1 MSTTDQPLLIANSNY
16 HVGQQIAVYVASEQ
30 GYFREE
36 GLERFDYDGRGLIPV
51 VIEKQG
57 LGPAMIEHGVDLA
70 TAVDVS
76 AAIYQRSLGADVFI
90 VGGWRYD
97 PDLKWFGQKDISDIR
112 QLKGRRLGIREREGL
127 VYGFMVTQLL
137 QAGIDPERD
146 VTWVFDQV
154 FGYGNDPKH
163 VDMFRDGVVDAIPS
177 FPPFS
182 KELES
187 EGFPILMDPRL
198 VFPRRPGKV
207 TVATKRAIESR
218 SDELQAYFRGIIRAF
233 WFMRDTANFDYLR
246 ELESRLRS
254 NSHNDEE
261 RELFIVTSLEKVD
274 GWALPID
281 GGVTADSL
289 KRIIQEMTAIGELK
303 TFVKVE
309 SLLRD
314 SAVKEAFQEL
324 LKRPNLQPA
333 YEKVKLVV
341 EKYGF

>member
-1 MSTTDQPLLIANSNY
+1 MSTADQPLLIANSNY
-16 HVGQQIAVYVASEQ
+16 HVGQQVAVYVAKEQ
-30 GYFREE
+30 GYFKEE
-36 GLERFDYDGRGLIPV
+36 GLEKFDYDGRGLIPAT
-51 VIEKQG
+51 IEKYG
-57 LGPAMIEHGVDLA
+57 LGPAMVEHGADIV

-76 AAIYQRSLGADVFI
+76 AAIYQRSLDADVYI

-97 PDLKWFGQKDISDIR
+97 PDLKWYSQKGISDIR
-112 QLKGRRLGIREREGL
+112 QLKGHRLGIREREGL
-127 VYGFMVTQLL
+127 VYGFMANLLL
-137 QAGIDPERD
+137 QAGIDPEKE
-146 VTWVFDQV
+146 VTWVYDPV

-163 VDMFRDGVVDAIPS
+163 VDMLRSGVVDAVPS

-182 KELES
+182 KQLEA
-187 EGFPILMDPRL
+187 EGFPIVMDPRV

-207 TVATKRAIESR
+207 TVATKRTIESR
-218 SDELQAYFRGIIRAF
+218 ADELRAYFRGIIRAF

-246 ELESRLRS
+246 KLESRLRRES
-254 NSHNDEE
+254 RNDEE

-289 KRIIQEMTAIGELK
+289 KRIIQGIMAIGDLK
-303 TFVKVE
+303 APIDAE

-324 LKRPNLQPA
+324 LKRPALQSA

-341 EKYGF
+341 KKYGF

>member
-1 MSTTDQPLLIANSNY
+1 MSTIDQPLLIANSNY
-16 HVGQQIAVYVASEQ
+16 HVGQQVAVYVAKEQ
-30 GYFREE
+30 GYFHEE
-36 GLERFDYDGRGLIPV
+36 GLEKFDYDGRGLIPA

-57 LGPAMIEHGVDLA
+57 LGPAMVEHGVDIA

-76 AAIYQRSLGADVFI
+76 AAIYQRSLGADVYI

-97 PDLKWFGQKDISDIR
+97 PDLKWYSQKGISDLR
-112 QLKGRRLGIREREGL
+112 QLKGKRLGIREREGL
-127 VYGFMVTQLL
+127 VYGFMANLL
-137 QAGIDPERD
+137 VQAGIDPEKE
-146 VTWVFDQV
+146 VTWVFDPV

-163 VDMFRDGVVDAIPS
+163 IAMLRDGAVDAMPS

-182 KELES
+182 KQLEAD
-187 EGFPILMDPRL
+187 GFPVLMDPRV

-207 TVATKRAIESR
+207 TVATKRTIESR
-218 SDELQAYFRGIIRAF
+218 ADELRAYCRGMIRAF

-246 ELESRLRS
+246 KLESRLRGE
-254 NSHNDEE
+254 SHNDEE

-289 KRIIQEMTAIGELK
+289 KRIIQEMVAIGSLK
-303 TFVKVE
+303 RAVKVE
-309 SLLRD
+309 DLLHD
-314 SAVKEAFQEL
+314 TAVREAYQGL
-324 LKRPNLQPA
+324 LKRPELQPA
-333 YEKVKLVV
+333 HEKVKLAV

>member
-16 HVGQQIAVYVASEQ
+16 HVGQEVAVYVASEQ

-36 GLERFDYDGRGLIPV
+36 GFEKFDYDGRGLIPV
-51 VIEKQG
+51 TIEKQG
-57 LGPAMIEHGVDLA
+57 LAPAMVEHGVDIA

-76 AAIYQRSLGADVFI
+76 AAIYQRSLGADVYI

-97 PDLKWFGQKDISDIR
+97 PDLKWYGQKDISDIR

-127 VYGFMVTQLL
+127 VYGFMVTLLL
-137 QAGIDPERD
+137 QSGIDPEKD
-146 VTWVFDQV
+146 VTWVFDPV

-163 VDMFRDGVVDAIPS
+163 LDMFRDGLVDAIPS

-182 KELES
+182 KQLES
-187 EGFPILMDPRL
+187 EGFPVLMDPRV

-207 TVATKRAIESR
+207 TVATKRTIESR
-218 SDELQAYFRGIIRAF
+218 ADELRAYFRSIIRAF
-233 WFMRDTANFDYLR
+233 WFMRDTVNFDYLR

-254 NSHNDEE
+254 KSHNDEE

-289 KRIIQEMTAIGELK
+289 KRIIQGMVAVGDLK
-303 TFVKVE
+303 APIDVE

-314 SAVKEAFQEL
+314 SAVKGAFQDL

-333 YEKVKLVV
+333 YEKVKTAV

>member
-16 HVGQQIAVYVASEQ
+16 HVGQQVAVYVASEQ
-30 GYFREE
+30 GYFKEE
-36 GLERFDYDGRGLIPV
+36 GLEKFDYDGRGLIPV
-51 VIEKQG
+51 TIEKQG
-57 LGPAMIEHGVDLA
+57 LGPAMVEHGVDIV

-76 AAIYQRSLGADVFI
+76 AAIYQRSLGADVYI

-97 PDLKWFGQKDISDIR
+97 PDLKWYGQKDISDIC

-127 VYGFMVTQLL
+127 VYGFMVTLLL
-137 QAGIDPERD
+137 QSGIDPEKD
-146 VTWVFDQV
+146 VTWVFDPV

-163 VDMFRDGVVDAIPS
+163 LDMFRDGVVDAIPS

-182 KELES
+182 KQLES
-187 EGFPILMDPRL
+187 EGFPVLMDPRV

-207 TVATKRAIESR
+207 TVATKRTIESR
-218 SDELQAYFRGIIRAF
+218 ADELRAYFRSIIRAF
-233 WFMRDTANFDYLR
+233 WFMRDTVNFDYLR
-246 ELESRLRS
+246 ELESRLRRK
-254 NSHNDEE
+254 SHNDEE

-289 KRIIQEMTAIGELK
+289 KRIIHGMVAVDDLK
-303 TFVKVE
+303 APIDVE

-314 SAVKEAFQEL
+314 SAVKGAFQDL
-324 LKRPNLQPA
+324 LNRPNLQPA
-333 YEKVKLVV
+333 YEKVKTAV

>member
-16 HVGQQIAVYVASEQ
+16 HVGQQVAIYVAGEK
-30 GYFREE
+30 GYFAEE
-36 GLERFDYDGRGLIPV
+36 GLESFDYDGRGLIPV

-57 LGPAMIEHGVDLA
+57 LGPAMVEHGVDIA

-76 AAIYQRSLGADVFI
+76 AAIYQRSLGADIYI

-97 PDLKWFGQKDISDIR
+97 PDLKWYGQKDISDIR

-127 VYGFMVTQLL
+127 VYGFMITQLL
-137 QAGIDPERD
+137 QSGIDPEKD
-146 VTWVFDQV
+146 VTWVFDPV

-163 VDMFRDGVVDAIPS
+163 LDMFRAGVVDAIPS

-182 KELES
+182 RQLES
-187 EGFPILMDPRL
+187 EGFPILMDPRI

-207 TVATKRAIESR
+207 TVATKRTIESR
-218 SDELQAYFRGIIRAF
+218 ADELRAYFRGIIRAF
-233 WFMRDTANFDYLR
+233 WFMRDTSNFDYLR

-254 NSHNDEE
+254 KSHNDEE
-261 RELFIVTSLEKVD
+261 RELFLVTSLEKVD
-274 GWALPID
+274 GWALPVD

-289 KRIIQEMTAIGELK
+289 KRIIQDMTASRELRAPIE
-303 TFVKVE
+303 VG
-309 SLLRD
+309 SLLYD
-314 SAVKEAFQEL
+314 SAVKDAFQDL
-324 LKRPNLQPA
+324 LKRPSLQPA
-333 YEKVKLVV
+333 YAKVKSAV

>member
-1 MSTTDQPLLIANSNY
+1 MSTANQPLLIANSNY
-16 HVGQQIAVYVASEQ
+16 HVGQQVAVYVAKEQ
-30 GYFREE
+30 GYFKEE
-36 GLERFDYDGRGLIPV
+36 GLEQFDYDGRGLIPAT
-51 VIEKQG
+51 IEKQG
-57 LGPAMIEHGVDLA
+57 LGPAMVEHGVDIT

-76 AAIYQRSLGADVFI
+76 AAIYQRSLGADVYI

-97 PDLKWFGQKDISDIR
+97 PDLKWYSQKAISDIR

-127 VYGFMVTQLL
+127 VYGFMANLLL
-137 QAGIDPERD
+137 QVGIDPEKE
-146 VTWVFDQV
+146 VTWVYDPV

-163 VDMFRDGVVDAIPS
+163 VDMLRNGVVDAMPS

-182 KELES
+182 KQLEA
-187 EGFPILMDPRL
+187 EEFPILMDPRV

-207 TVATKRAIESR
+207 TVATKRTIESR
-218 SDELQAYFRGIIRAF
+218 ADELRAYFRGMIRAF
-233 WFMRDTANFDYLR
+233 WFMRDTANFDYLQK
-246 ELESRLRS
+246 LESRLRGE
-254 NSHNDEE
+254 SHNDEE

-281 GGVTADSL
+281 GGVSAESL
-289 KRIIQEMTAIGELK
+289 QRIIQGMTAIGDLK
-303 TFVKVE
+303 EPIEVE

-314 SAVKEAFQEL
+314 SAVKEAFQDL
-324 LKRPNLQPA
+324 IKRPELQPA

>member
-1 MSTTDQPLLIANSNY
+1 MSTADQPLLIANSNY
-16 HVGQQIAVYVASEQ
+16 HVGQQVAVHVAIEQ

-36 GLERFDYDGRGLIPV
+36 GLGEFDYDGRGLIPV
-51 VIEKQG
+51 TIEKLG
-57 LGPAMIEHGVDLA
+57 LGPAMVEHGVDIA

-76 AAIYQRSLGADVFI
+76 AAIYQRSLEADVYI

-97 PDLKWFGQKDISDIR
+97 PDLKWYGQKDISHIR

-127 VYGFMVTQLL
+127 VYGFMVTQLR
-137 QAGIDPERD
+137 QSGIDPEKD
-146 VTWVFDQV
+146 VTWVFDPV

-163 VDMFRDGVVDAIPS
+163 LDMFRDRLVDAVPS

-182 KELES
+182 KQLES

-207 TVATKRAIESR
+207 TVATKRTIESR
-218 SDELQAYFRGIIRAF
+218 ADELRAYFRGIIRAF
-233 WFMRDTANFDYLR
+233 WFMRDTAHFDYLR
-246 ELESRLRS
+246 DLESRLRS
-254 NSHNDEE
+254 KSHNDEE
-261 RELFIVTSLEKVD
+261 RELFIVTSLEKLD

-281 GGVTADSL
+281 GGVTPDSL
-289 KRIIQEMTAIGELK
+289 KRIIQEMTAMKELK
-303 TFVKVE
+303 APIEVE

-314 SAVKEAFQEL
+314 SAAKDAFQEL

-333 YEKVKLVV
+333 YQKVKLAV

>member
-1 MSTTDQPLLIANSNY
+1 MSTIDQPLLIANSNY
-16 HVGQQIAVYVASEQ
+16 HVGQQVAVYVAKEQ

-36 GLERFDYDGRGLIPV
+36 GLDKFDYDGRGLIPA

-57 LGPAMIEHGVDLA
+57 LGPAMVEHGVDIA

-76 AAIYQRSLGADVFI
+76 AAIYQRSLGADVYI

-97 PDLKWFGQKDISDIR
+97 PDLKWYSQKGISHIS
-112 QLKGRRLGIREREGL
+112 QLKGKRLGIREREGL
-127 VYGFMVTQLL
+127 VYGFMANLL
-137 QAGIDPERD
+137 VQAGIDPERE
-146 VTWVFDQV
+146 VTWVFDPV

-163 VDMFRDGVVDAIPS
+163 VAMLRDGVVDAMPS

-182 KELES
+182 KQLEAD
-187 EGFPILMDPRL
+187 GFPVLMDPRV

-207 TVATKRAIESR
+207 TVATKRTIESR
-218 SDELQAYFRGIIRAF
+218 ADELRAYFRGIIRAF

-246 ELESRLRS
+246 KLESRLRS
-254 NSHNDEE
+254 ESHNDEE

-281 GGVTADSL
+281 GGITAESL
-289 KRIIQEMTAIGELK
+289 KRIIQEMVATGSLKQAID
-303 TFVKVE
+303 VE
-309 SLLRD
+309 DLLFD
-314 SAVKEAFQEL
+314 SAVRAAYQDL
-324 LKRPNLQPA
+324 LKRPELQPA
-333 YEKVKLVV
+333 HEKVKLAV

>member
-1 MSTTDQPLLIANSNY
+1 MSTADQPLLIANSNY
-16 HVGQQIAVYVASEQ
+16 HVGQQVAVYVAREQ
-30 GYFREE
+30 GYFKEE
-36 GLERFDYDGRGLIPV
+36 GLDKFDYDGRGLIPV

-57 LGPAMIEHGVDLA
+57 LGPAMVEHGVDIA

-76 AAIYQRSLGADVFI
+76 AAIYQRSLGADVYI

-97 PDLKWFGQKDISDIR
+97 PDLKWYSQKDISDIR

-127 VYGFMVTQLL
+127 VYGFMCTMLQ
-137 QAGIDPERD
+137 QAGIDPEKE
-146 VTWVFDQV
+146 VTWVFDPV

-163 VDMFRDGVVDAIPS
+163 VDMLRNGTVDAMPS

-182 KELES
+182 KQLES
-187 EGFPILMDPRL
+187 DGFPILLDPRV

-207 TVATKRAIESR
+207 TVATKRTIESR
-218 SDELQAYFRGIIRAF
+218 ADELRAYFRGMIRAF

-246 ELESRLRS
+246 KLESRLRS
-254 NSHNDEE
+254 ESHSDEE

-281 GGVTADSL
+281 GGVTVDSL
-289 KRIIQEMTAIGELK
+289 KRIMEGMVAIGELK
-303 TFVKVE
+303 TAIEVE

-314 SAVKEAFQEL
+314 DAVKAAFQDL
-324 LKRPNLQPA
+324 RKRPELQAP
-333 YEKVKLVV
+333 YEKVKAVV